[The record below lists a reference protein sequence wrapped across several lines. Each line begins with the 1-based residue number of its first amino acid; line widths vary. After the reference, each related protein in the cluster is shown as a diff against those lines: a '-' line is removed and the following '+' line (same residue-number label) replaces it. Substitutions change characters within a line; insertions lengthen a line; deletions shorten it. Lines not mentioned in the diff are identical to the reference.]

1 MTSTFRPAPLAPVS
15 WGELLDKITILE
27 IKAIRISDTAARANV
42 DRELVLLREVAAPV
56 LPQPD
61 LSVLVASLRR
71 VNLELWQ
78 IEDDIRA
85 KEATAQFDA
94 EFIALARSVYLKND
108 QRAALKRDINTLLQ
122 SELVEE
128 KYHPCSSSTF
138 QKEAAASGDGRS
150 S

>member
-1 MTSTFRPAPLAPVS
+1 MTPQFRPAPLAPVS

-27 IKAIRISDTAARANV
+27 IKAVRISDTAARANV
-42 DRELVLLREVAAPV
+42 DRELVLLRDVAEPV
-56 LPQPD
+56 LPQPG
-61 LSVLVASLRR
+61 LAVLIDSLRR

-85 KEATAQFDA
+85 KEAAAQFDA

-108 QRAALKRDINTLLQ
+108 RRAALKRDINTLLR

-128 KYHPCSSSTF
+128 KHHPCTPRTF
-138 QKEAAASGDGRS
+138 QSEAPAPGDGRS
-150 S
+150 T